1 MNRQKKSESTPFQSQ
16 PQPSA
21 FTMIELLVVMLV
33 ITILLTIGVPAIMQY
48 RTQGKINA
56 CQVTVNII
64 DTAIGMYHGQHNKY
78 PGENSIT
85 SDLIGLRYDDDDG
98 LEVDDFQ
105 PGVGYRLQRRGPIYG
120 PWNGVDKLKHGG
132 GTFYDA
138 FGQSIW
144 YSVLNAE
151 PDDDNSTYEDDD
163 DFDNENSEDGVNIN
177 NINDYATNKDDGLYR
192 RDYILMSPSADGK
205 WGLIRGTDDSNIEPT
220 DDVTNFTR

>member
-1 MNRQKKSESTPFQSQ
+1 MNRQNKTESTPFQSQ
-16 PQPSA
+16 PEPSA

-33 ITILLTIGVPAIMQY
+33 ISILLTIGVPAIMQY
-48 RTQGKINA
+48 RTQAKINA

-78 PGENSIT
+78 PGKNT
-85 SDLIGLRYDDDDG
+85 LPSDLIGLAYNDDG
-98 LEVDDFQ
+98 EEIEDFQ

-132 GTFYDA
+132 SFSDT
-138 FGQSIW
+138 FGQSIV
-144 YSVLNAE
+144 YRLFNADSGYV
-151 PDDDNSTYEDDD
+151 DDDPDNE
-163 DFDNENSEDGVNIN
+163 DFDSEKSEDGVNIN
-177 NINDYATNKDDGLYR
+177 DINDYARNKDDGYYR